1 MLQSYQSVS
10 CWLIC
15 QRVPFWP
22 KQCCTVCNFAGPC
35 KEYAEQTVVDGQDKV
50 NKLRL
55 CKDSHC
61 DVHVWHVWHT
71 CPLSEMKWDSWPVCP
86 SHGISHYLD
95 LFSHACVSRILWSN
109 STGALRKWRQRLLWP
124 QTKSR
129 SQQSGSRLE
138 GLSKHNNV
146 IMWYNNDTMSYITMF
161 MKNTHTHTKL
171 NLLNPITNNHK

>member
-1 MLQSYQSVS
+1 MQGPETLQLHVKNSIGFLKISQALNTFKVKACEKTHFHQQTLDSFKMLQSYQSVS

-109 STGALRKWRQRLLWP
+109 STGALRK
-124 QTKSR
+124 
-129 SQQSGSRLE
+129 
-138 GLSKHNNV
+138 
-146 IMWYNNDTMSYITMF
+146 
-161 MKNTHTHTKL
+161 
-171 NLLNPITNNHK
+171 